1 MSELVSTA
9 NLVSTKWLAEHLKDV
24 RVVDASWYMPDDKR
38 EPAREFEQAHIPG
51 AVFFDIDGIA
61 DHSTSLPHMLPSPGE
76 FSKAVGA
83 LGIGDG
89 ETVVVYDGAGMFSAP
104 RAWWELKAMG
114 HKTVKVLDGGLPKWK
129 REGRALESG
138 PARPKAKFFTAI
150 LKPDMVCD
158 FDAVMG
164 IVKDA
169 RAQMV
174 DARSALRFTA
184 EEPEPRAGVRGG
196 HMPGAI
202 NVHYRKLIADDGTLK
217 PPVEIKTAFSNVD
230 LERPIVTTC
239 GSGLT
244 AAILMLALSEIGK
257 RDVALYDGSW
267 TEWGG
272 RSEAPVVRGP

>member
-1 MSELVSTA
+1 MRELVSTE
-9 NLVSTKWLAEHLKDV
+9 WLAEHLKDV

-38 EPAREFEQAHIPG
+38 EPAKEFEQAHIPG

-61 DHSTSLPHMLPSPGE
+61 DKSSGLPHMLPSPGE

-114 HKTVKVLDGGLPKWK
+114 HKTVKVLDGGFPKWK
-129 REGRALESG
+129 REGRAIETG
-138 PARPKAKFFTAI
+138 PAYPQAKFFTAI
-150 LKPDMVCD
+150 LNPSLVRGL
-158 FDAVMG
+158 DAVRE
-164 IVKDA
+164 IVKDKS
-169 RAQMV
+169 AQIV
-174 DARSALRFTA
+174 DARSPARFKA

-196 HMPGAI
+196 HMPGAQ
-202 NVHYRKLIADDGTLK
+202 NVHYRKLVAEDGTLK
-217 PPVEIKTAFSNVD
+217 PSEELRAAFDAVD
-230 LERPIVTTC
+230 LNRPIVTTC

-244 AAILMLALSEIGK
+244 AAVLALGLDELGA

-272 RSEAPVVRGP
+272 RSDTPVVPR